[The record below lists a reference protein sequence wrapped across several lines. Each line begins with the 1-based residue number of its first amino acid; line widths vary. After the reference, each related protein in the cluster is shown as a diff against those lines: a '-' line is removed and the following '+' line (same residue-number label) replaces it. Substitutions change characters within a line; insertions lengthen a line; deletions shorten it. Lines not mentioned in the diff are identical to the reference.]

1 MFFFEMRKRNK
12 KRGGLRFPPH
22 HPKRPLAE
30 LWQGGGSTRTTNK
43 KRFAQ
48 IGSKP
53 FLFYSCPRG
62 SINTKQCQV

>member
-1 MFFFEMRKRNK
+1 MFFFDMRKRTK
-12 KRGGLRFPPH
+12 KRGELRFPPH

-30 LWQGGGSTRTTNK
+30 LWQRGATRTTNK